1 MPFLLN
7 HPSRGT
13 ISIKAFSS
21 DRKRM
26 ATSYAGYMGKV
37 VELDLTTRE
46 VREYPWT
53 DEDRRKYIG
62 GKTMAAKVLDTMLT
76 GREEAFSE
84 ENPLIISTGPLTG
97 TGAPC
102 SGRLSISALSPQTGI
117 VASSNCGGTF
127 GYFLKK
133 AGLDALIIRG
143 KCDQHTWIEI
153 DNGRFEFHSADE
165 DGLWGLKATPSQ
177 QRIKELLEQKWGAPR
192 SFGQMVI
199 GPAGEN
205 LVLSSGIISDE
216 RAAGRTG
223 LGAVMGWKN
232 LKAIAVTGNHEIMV
246 ANPEKAAEWN
256 RKFFR
261 ALRTHPLTGRQLP
274 RMGTAGLVSP
284 MQMRGMLATRNF
296 SAGRYDQFDK
306 ICGETLAEKHN
317 IVNKGCVSCPIR
329 CSRTV
334 DLDGKPVKGPELET
348 LGLLTANIENDDL
361 ELVIRLNNEL
371 DELGMDT
378 ISCAGTIAWAMEA
391 NEKGLWDN
399 GLTFGKAD
407 ELVGIIEDIAY
418 RRGIGEELALG
429 SKRLSKKYGGADFA
443 IQSKG
448 LELSAYE
455 PRRAVGMG
463 LGYAVSNRGGCHLN
477 GGYLVILEGLG
488 LFTDPQTAHAKAD
501 ATMMFQD
508 LMEAIAASGQC
519 LFSSYIFFPGILITR
534 PNSALTTTINKAIP
548 YIGGVL
554 RLINKYP
561 LAVQM
566 HMPVLPHTR
575 AVELITGMKMKM
587 GDYMRAGERGYT
599 LDRQISTRFGVSAKD
614 DALPKRLTDVPQD
627 PSDPTTKVPLDKMKR
642 TYYNARGWTQDGR
655 PKVSTLKKLKII

>member
-1 MPFLLN
+1 
-7 HPSRGT
+7 
-13 ISIKAFSS
+13 
-21 DRKRM
+21 
-26 ATSYAGYMGKV
+26 MGKV
-37 VELDLTTRE
+37 IELDLTTRE

-62 GKTMAAKVLDTMLT
+62 GKIMAAKILDSLLT
-76 GREEAFSE
+76 GHEEPFSE
-84 ENPLIISTGPLTG
+84 ENPIIISTGPLTG
-97 TGAPC
+97 TGVPC
-102 SGRLSISALSPQTGI
+102 SGRFSISALSPQTGI

-127 GYFLKK
+127 GYYLKK
-133 AGLDALIIRG
+133 AGLDALVIRG
-143 KCDQHTWIEI
+143 KCDQHTWLEI
-153 DNGRFEFHSADE
+153 DNGRFEFHSADD
-165 DGLWGLKATPSQ
+165 DGLWGLKVTASQ
-177 QRIKELLEQKWGAPR
+177 ERIRELLEQKWGASR
-192 SFGQMVI
+192 RFGQMVI

-205 LVLSSGIISDE
+205 LVLFAGIASDE

-232 LKAIAVTGNHEIMV
+232 LKGISVTGNHEITV
-246 ANPEKAAEWN
+246 ANPQKSKEWN
-256 RKFFR
+256 KKFFR
-261 ALRTHPLTGRQLP
+261 TLRAHPLTGKQMP

-296 SAGRYDQFDK
+296 SAGQFDRFDEV
-306 ICGETLAEKHN
+306 CGETLAEKHN

-334 DLDGKPVKGPELET
+334 SLDGKPVKGPELET

-361 ELVIRLNNEL
+361 ELVFRLNNEL
-371 DELGMDT
+371 DEYGMDT

-399 GLTFGKAD
+399 GLSFGNAS
-407 ELVGIIEDIAY
+407 ELVRVIDDIAY
-418 RRGIGEELALG
+418 RRGIGDELAQG
-429 SKRLSKKYGGADFA
+429 SKRLSKRYGGGDFA

-488 LFTDPQTAHAKAD
+488 LFTDPQTPHAKAD

-508 LMEAIAASGQC
+508 LMEAIAAAGQC
-519 LFSSYIFFPGILITR
+519 LFSSYVFFPSILITR
-534 PNSALTTTINKAIP
+534 PNGAVTTVINKAIP

-554 RLINKYP
+554 RAINKYP

-566 HMPVLPHTR
+566 HMPILPHTK
-575 AVELITGMKMKM
+575 AFELTTGMKMKM
-587 GDYMRAGERGYT
+587 GDFIRSGERGYT
-599 LDRQISTRFGVSAKD
+599 LDRQISVRFGVSAKD

-627 PSDPTTKVPLDKMKR
+627 PADPTTKVPLDEMKR
-642 TYYNARGWTQDGR
+642 TYYRARGWTQDGR

>member
-1 MPFLLN
+1 MP
-7 HPSRGT
+7 
-13 ISIKAFSS
+13 
-21 DRKRM
+21 
-26 ATSYAGYMGKV
+26 TSYSGYMGKV
-37 VELDLTTRE
+37 VELDLSSQTT
-46 VREYPWT
+46 REYPWT
-53 DEDRRKYIG
+53 DEDRRKFIG
-62 GKTMAAKVLDTMLT
+62 GKIMAAKILSDLLT
-76 GREEAFSE
+76 GHEEPFSE

-97 TGAPC
+97 TGVPC
-102 SGRLSISALSPQTGI
+102 SGRFNISALSPQTGL
-117 VASSNCGGTF
+117 VTSSNCGGTF
-127 GYFLKK
+127 GLFLKK
-133 AGLDALIIRG
+133 AGLDAIIIRG
-143 KCDQHTWIEI
+143 KCAEHTWIEI
-153 DNGRFEFHSADE
+153 DNSRFTFHSADD
-165 DGLWGLKATPSQ
+165 DGLWGLNVTPSQ
-177 QRIKELLEQKWGAPR
+177 ERMAALLEEKWGAKR
-192 SFGQMVI
+192 KFGQMVI

-205 LVLSSGIISDE
+205 LVLYAGIASDE

-223 LGAVMGWKN
+223 LGALMGWKN
-232 LKAIAVTGNHEIMV
+232 LKGISVTGNHEITV
-246 ANPEKAAEWN
+246 ASPEKNKAWN
-256 RKFFR
+256 KKFFNI
-261 ALRTHPLTGRQLP
+261 LRNHPLTGKQMP

-361 ELVIRLNNEL
+361 ELVLRLNNEL

-429 SKRLSKKYGGADFA
+429 SKRLSKKYGG
-443 IQSKG
+443 
-448 LELSAYE
+448 
-455 PRRAVGMG
+455 
-463 LGYAVSNRGGCHLN
+463 GGCHLN

-501 ATMMFQD
+501 ATVMFQN
-508 LMEAIAASGQC
+508 LMEAIAAAGQC

-575 AVELITGMKMKM
+575 AFELITGMKMKM

>member
-1 MPFLLN
+1 
-7 HPSRGT
+7 
-13 ISIKAFSS
+13 
-21 DRKRM
+21 M
-26 ATSYAGYMGKV
+26 ATSYAGYMGRV
-37 VELDLTTRE
+37 VELDLTTRTS
-46 VREYPWT
+46 REYPWT

-62 GKTMAAKVLDTMLT
+62 GKIMAAKILDSLLT
-76 GREEAFSE
+76 GHEEPFSE
-84 ENPLIISTGPLTG
+84 ENPIIISTGPLTG
-97 TGAPC
+97 TGTPC
-102 SGRLSISALSPQTGI
+102 SGRFNISALSPQTGI

-153 DNGRFEFHSADE
+153 DNGRFEFHSADD
-165 DGLWGLKATPSQ
+165 DGLWGLRVTSSQ
-177 QRIKELLEQKWGAPR
+177 ELIKELLVSKWGGSRA
-192 SFGQMVI
+192 FGQMVI

-205 LVLSSGIISDE
+205 LVLYAGIASDE

-232 LKAIAVTGNHEIMV
+232 LKGISVTGNHEITV
-246 ANPEKAAEWN
+246 ANPQKSKEWN
-256 RKFFR
+256 KKFFDT
-261 ALRTHPLTGRQLP
+261 LRTHPLTGKQLP

-296 SAGRYDQFDK
+296 SAGRYERFDEV
-306 ICGETLAEKHN
+306 CGETLAEKHN

-334 DLDGKPVKGPELET
+334 ILDDKPVRGPELET
-348 LGLLTANIENDDL
+348 LGLLSANIENDDL
-361 ELVIRLNNEL
+361 ELVLRLNNEL

-391 NEKGLWDN
+391 NERGLWNN
-399 GLTFGKAD
+399 GLSFGNAR
-407 ELVGIIEDIAY
+407 ELVQVIEDIAY

-429 SKRLSKKYGGADFA
+429 SRRLAKRYGGEDFA

-488 LFTDPQTAHAKAD
+488 LFTDPQTPHAKAD
-501 ATMMFQD
+501 ATMLFQD
-508 LMEAIAASGQC
+508 LMEAISAAGQC
-519 LFSSYIFFPGILITR
+519 MFSSYVFFPSLLITR
-534 PNSALTTTINKAIP
+534 PNGAITTTINKAIP

-554 RLINKYP
+554 RAINKYP

-566 HMPVLPHTR
+566 HMPILPHTR
-575 AVELITGMKMKM
+575 AFEYATGMKMKM
-587 GDYMRAGERGYT
+587 GDFIRSGERGYT
-599 LDRQISTRFGVSAKD
+599 LDRQISVRFGVSAKD

-627 PSDPTTKVPLDKMKR
+627 PADPSTKVPLDEMKK
-642 TYYNARGWTQDGR
+642 TYYRARGWTQDGR